1 MSHDLFGQIAV
12 PAHDSIEAGL
22 VRKDEATR
30 QERASRWQFREDVR
44 DGGEITYI
52 GRIEGAYLFREAEL
66 AFVDG
71 HFAATVVLAHAVIE
85 WMLRGWL
92 MDQERFA
99 EARMG
104 MRRLLRFAEESGLL
118 DAYLVREIDKL
129 RRKRNHFSHFK
140 TDDEDMQLGTRLRS
154 TGVYDPHALV
164 QRDAEEALRLLHQLY
179 RTTPRKIKVQTT
191 SRP

>member
-1 MSHDLFGQIAV
+1 MKMSHDLFGQIAV

-30 QERASRWQFREDVR
+30 QERASRWQFLEDVR

-85 WMLRGWL
+85 WMLQGWL

-104 MRRLLRFAEESGLL
+104 MSRLLRFAEESGV
-118 DAYLVREIDKL
+118 YWMPMWYE
-129 RRKRNHFSHFK
+129 
-140 TDDEDMQLGTRLRS
+140 RS
-154 TGVYDPHALV
+154 TNCGGSAITFL
-164 QRDAEEALRLLHQLY
+164 
-179 RTTPRKIKVQTT
+179 T
-191 SRP
+191 SRPMMRTCSWERV